1 MTMQFT
7 KDEIYEKVKQIMAE
21 LFEIDPEEIT
31 PESKLVDDLDLDS
44 IDAVEMIVQL
54 QKLTGKRINPEQ
66 FQSVVTVEDVVNILQ
81 KLLEEQNSQEALEG
95 K

>member
-7 KDEIYEKVKQIMAE
+7 KDEIYEKVKRIMAE

-81 KLLEEQNSQEALEG
+81 KLLEEQNRQGA
-95 K
+95 

>member
-66 FQSVVTVEDVVNILQ
+66 FQSVVTVEDVVSILQ
-81 KLLEEQNSQEALEG
+81 KLLEEQNSQEA
-95 K
+95 

>member
-1 MTMQFT
+1 MQFT

-66 FQSVVTVEDVVNILQ
+66 FQSVVTVEDVVSILQ
-81 KLLEEQNSQEALEG
+81 KLLEEQNSQEA
-95 K
+95 

>member
-81 KLLEEQNSQEALEG
+81 KLLEEQNSQGA
-95 K
+95 

>member
-81 KLLEEQNSQEALEG
+81 KLLEEQNSQEA
-95 K
+95 

>member
-31 PESKLVDDLDLDS
+31 PESTLVDDLDLDS

-66 FQSVVTVEDVVNILQ
+66 FQSVVTVEDVVSILQ
-81 KLLEEQNSQEALEG
+81 KLLEEQNSQEA
-95 K
+95 

>member
-44 IDAVEMIVQL
+44 IDAVEMVVQL

-66 FQSVVTVEDVVNILQ
+66 FQSVVTVEDVVSILQ
-81 KLLEEQNSQEALEG
+81 KLLEEQNSQEA
-95 K
+95 

>member
-66 FQSVVTVEDVVNILQ
+66 FQSVVTVEDVVSILH
-81 KLLEEQNSQEALEG
+81 KLLEEQNSQEA
-95 K
+95 